1 MFEYQNK
8 YKQSYEDT
16 LRKINS
22 MGTNIKNDGD
32 KIQLLNWINNLKH
45 FCGLIEPQDS
55 YNLYNR

>member
-22 MGTNIKNDGD
+22 MGVNIKNDED
-32 KIQLLNWINNLKH
+32 KIQLLNWINNLKR
-45 FCGLIEPQDS
+45 FCELIEPQDS
-55 YNLYNR
+55 YNQYR